1 MTIIRCTL
9 KLLKELDIRESTIY
23 DFIQPDNFIGSW
35 YANIIRTD
43 GRKCL
48 LFVNDKTL
56 FTFMIPA
63 IKKAHLVKFRKT
75 FIDNLRL
82 NLSFLGVHEKAINK
96 ICDIGDEIIISKTIS
111 KSVLGSMNDYARLY
125 KSKIKSVNGELI
137 DDIVKINLEM
147 NTTPMGALGY
157 SNGGRALLSLLE
169 KDTI

>member
-1 MTIIRCTL
+1 
-9 KLLKELDIRESTIY
+9 
-23 DFIQPDNFIGSW
+23 
-35 YANIIRTD
+35 
-43 GRKCL
+43 
-48 LFVNDKTL
+48 
-56 FTFMIPA
+56 MIPA